1 MVFEGGPHSF
11 GLLRWGVGLLVP
23 VQVVGVV
30 LVTAWEGRERERN
43 GQLTVQKRTTENMI
57 FMAQNL
63 TGTCFL
69 SARNQRGDDKAD

>member
-30 LVTAWEGRERERN
+30 LVTAWEGREREHN
-43 GQLTVQKRTTENMI
+43 GQLTVQKIGINGVMI
-57 FMAQNL
+57 KQIK
-63 TGTCFL
+63 CV
-69 SARNQRGDDKAD
+69 KV